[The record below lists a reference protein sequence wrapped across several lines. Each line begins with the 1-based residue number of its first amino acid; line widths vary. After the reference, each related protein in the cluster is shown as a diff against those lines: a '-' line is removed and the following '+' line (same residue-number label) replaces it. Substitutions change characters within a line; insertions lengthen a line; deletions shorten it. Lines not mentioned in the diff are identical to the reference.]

1 VKKYLPLA
9 LLALA
14 ACTAAPPGPEKR
26 VDIVLRN
33 TMDRPI
39 ELRASMGIFGRRI
52 FLAPGE
58 VWRGWIPTDVSVG
71 SIQIEMTDFGQIGER

>member
-1 VKKYLPLA
+1 MKKYLPLA

-14 ACTAAPPGPEKR
+14 ACTSAPPSADKR

-52 FLAPGE
+52 LLAPGE
-58 VWRGWIPTDVSVG
+58 VWRSWIPTDVSVG
-71 SIQIEMTDFGQIGER
+71 SVQVEITEYGRVNER